1 MTIHNVVV
9 NTILSFNG
17 PFTYGELFEK
27 LRTCSEIDLSKDET
41 YSQVL
46 SKVIEIFELPS
57 IKVVP
62 FSSPI
67 QYYVVNTL

>member
-1 MTIHNVVV
+1 MTIHSVVV
-9 NTILSFNG
+9 NTILSFKG
-17 PFTYGELFEK
+17 PFTYGELFNK
-27 LRTCSEIDLSKDET
+27 LRTCSEIDLSNDET

-67 QYYVVNTL
+67 EYYVDNAI